1 MIISFQ
7 KWISFSLPSLPQ
19 FNSSSIDFYES
30 LPFLMEENPWEFNSI
45 STHGK
50 TFPLSSD
57 PLFSIVITLYTL
69 IFLYFPRLFLGVVFS
84 PVLISTGV
92 LLLALLRLGAIQRI
106 EDEFNST
113 ETEQPHNESKS
124 EDRKWV
130 SPKSNPGTEIEV
142 GSDLGREPKP
152 FYAESFVEWNVRAP
166 LEVIYEEYE
175 GEEGEQNDDVFI
187 GERPIERYPS
197 LSLYYP
203 ESDPESSSD
212 GDFPLI
218 GDWDSPESV
227 CFRWDEEDREG
238 LIEIELDGKR
248 KIELF
253 HFEEEN
259 LIEIDISPERNPA
272 SFDEFSFEKW

>member
-1 MIISFQ
+1 
-7 KWISFSLPSLPQ
+7 
-19 FNSSSIDFYES
+19 
-30 LPFLMEENPWEFNSI
+30 MEENPWEFNSISI

-92 LLLALLRLGAIQRI
+92 LLLALLRLGALQRI

-113 ETEQPHNESKS
+113 ETEQPHSESKS

-142 GSDLGREPKP
+142 GREPKP